1 MASEP
6 LAPDTEAPPVSPEA
20 DPTKRGGALASLARL
35 ADSVRRLVD
44 RVISLD
50 APSGALDPVADSLDA
65 LTDALVPWHG
75 RRPIPAWSG
84 TVDRS
89 DPNAFLPWSPM
100 IGRYN
105 PLAPP
110 IELTIEGDTVVGRA
124 RFGAAYE
131 GPPGCVH
138 GAIVAGAFDQV
149 LALVNVLVGHPAM
162 TGTLTIKY
170 RRPTPLHEE
179 LRFVARTDRVEGRK
193 VFASATLHAGE
204 TLVAESEGV
213 FILVTAMP
221 AVP

>member
-1 MASEP
+1 
-6 LAPDTEAPPVSPEA
+6 
-20 DPTKRGGALASLARL
+20 
-35 ADSVRRLVD
+35 
-44 RVISLD
+44 
-50 APSGALDPVADSLDA
+50 
-65 LTDALVPWHG
+65 
-75 RRPIPAWSG
+75 
-84 TVDRS
+84 
-89 DPNAFLPWSPM
+89 
-100 IGRYN
+100 
-105 PLAPP
+105 
-110 IELTIEGDTVVGRA
+110 
-124 RFGAAYE
+124 
-131 GPPGCVH
+131 VH